1 MRKIA
6 VANQKGGVGKTT
18 VAVNLGV
25 ALGLLKEKVLLIDLD
40 PQQNASSHLG
50 VQTNIGIED
59 LFLSNKT
66 LDDIIYKSNEIDIL
80 PAGESMTD
88 LEVEWYRD
96 PENNY
101 NNLKRVL
108 NIKDYDFVIVDCP
121 SHLGV
126 LTINAL
132 TYCDE
137 LLIPVKCDYL
147 ALEGLS
153 KILDTV
159 GTIKKS
165 LNPGLKITGIV
176 PTFFDVRTS
185 ISRYVFRE
193 LKKNLRNQIT
203 TIVIRINT
211 VLAEAPAYSKDI
223 FNYNPR
229 SRGAVD
235 FEYLGKEIIRR
246 AE

>member
-66 LDDIIYKSNEIDIL
+66 LDDIIYKSNEIDI
-80 PAGESMTD
+80 
-88 LEVEWYRD
+88 
-96 PENNY
+96 
-101 NNLKRVL
+101 
-108 NIKDYDFVIVDCP
+108 DYDFVIVDCP